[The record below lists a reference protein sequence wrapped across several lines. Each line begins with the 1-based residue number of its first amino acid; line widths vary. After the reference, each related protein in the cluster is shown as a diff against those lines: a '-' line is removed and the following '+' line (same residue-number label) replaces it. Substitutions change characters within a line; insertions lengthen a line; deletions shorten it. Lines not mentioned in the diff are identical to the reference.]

1 MDILD
6 IYFQKGGSSESSNPL
21 VKHQI
26 ESYNKFLDT
35 TLNHIISGFNP
46 IKISTPVKNDSINN
60 NNFKISINVINPS
73 LTKPSYHLPDGTI
86 TIMSPHIA
94 RMNNLTYS
102 SNLYVNVHVVIESI
116 NCDGVI
122 EKFDKTV
129 PNVYIGKIPIMIR

>member
-1 MDILD
+1 MINDIEDICWDILD

-73 LTKPSYHLPDGTI
+73 LTKPSYHLSDGTI

-102 SNLYVNVHVVIESI
+102 SNLI
-116 NCDGVI
+116 C
-122 EKFDKTV
+122 
-129 PNVYIGKIPIMIR
+129 